1 MNLDLCLNAQEV
13 QVDTPLGPVH
23 SCIPNH
29 PCVIPGKGGA
39 VLLTLS
45 STHSDTASL

>member
-1 MNLDLCLNAQEV
+1 MNLDSYLNAQEV

-39 VLLTLS
+39 MFCSLS
-45 STHSDTASL
+45 PTHSDTASL